1 MACLHDHS
9 CEDHNCAADW
19 SLYNHVDI
27 PKVLRVP
34 SFSFP
39 PSPVARLVR
48 CPRLLAPLCPAS
60 S

>member
-27 PKVLRVP
+27 PKVPFV
-34 SFSFP
+34 FDE
-39 PSPVARLVR
+39 LVIFHCYHAAFR
-48 CPRLLAPLCPAS
+48 IAQRDSGL
-60 S
+60 